1 MLTDWAGRL
10 RNALI
15 VGPPWQV
22 TDEGWKDFKSPADA
36 SQMYFCSG
44 FCFHCD
50 TFSFFFIVRRY
61 ILFRLCTPT
70 RAFLSAERLS
80 LRWHWSASS
89 VTKKE
94 RKITLSRGDS
104 KRPAWKV
111 IVIAQQPCPNLV
123 QTLRLDVTQVGAVK
137 PMIVF
142 ITTWREKKKDS
153 GDQRVD
159 VNKTFVRDCST
170 FG

>member
-36 SQMYFCSG
+36 SQMYLCSG

-50 TFSFFFIVRRY
+50 TFNFFLLCGDISCFGFARQPEH
-61 ILFRLCTPT
+61 FCRLNVN
-70 RAFLSAERLS
+70 LSDDIDQCWVL
-80 LRWHWSASS
+80 L
-89 VTKKE
+89 KKK
-94 RKITLSRGDS
+94 KITLSRGDS

-111 IVIAQQPCPNLV
+111 IFIARQSCPNLV
-123 QTLRLDVTQVGAVK
+123 QMLRLNVTQVGAVK
-137 PMIVF
+137 LMIVF
-142 ITTWREKKKDS
+142 ITTRWGGGKMTAVIR
-153 GDQRVD
+153 G
-159 VNKTFVRDCST
+159 
-170 FG
+170 